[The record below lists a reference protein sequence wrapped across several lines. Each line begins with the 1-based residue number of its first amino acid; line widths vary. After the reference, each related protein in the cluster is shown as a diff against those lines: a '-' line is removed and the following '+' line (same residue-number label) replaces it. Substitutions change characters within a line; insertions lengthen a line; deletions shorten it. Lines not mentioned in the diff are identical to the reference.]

1 MNTSTTP
8 PAGTPAPSALRR
20 ALQGVRGS
28 FGAAALFSLFI
39 NLLFLVPSIYMLQ
52 VYDRVLPS
60 GSESTLLVLSLLTVF
75 LFVTMGG
82 LEWIR
87 SQIMVVAGAK
97 LDHALGDDV
106 FDAVHRQASVTGGR
120 EASAQPFADLLQLRQ
135 FLTGQGLFAFFDAP
149 WLPIYVAVMF
159 LFHPWFGVAA
169 LLSSAV
175 IGALAWW
182 NEVATRDDLR
192 AANGRALQ
200 NQRHT
205 ERHLRNVETV
215 AALGMLEPLRTRWQ
229 AGHRESLALQGR
241 ASERAGL
248 IASLSRTFRMTSQS
262 LILGLGAYLAIRQE
276 ITPGA
281 VIAGS
286 LLLGRA
292 LAPLDQLVGSWRS
305 VLQARESYA
314 RLDRVLTL
322 TAAARQPMTL
332 PPPTGAI
339 AVEKLVV
346 VPPGSPEAVI
356 KGVTLKIDAGSQVAV
371 IGPSGAGKST
381 LARALLGLYAPVVG
395 TVRLDGAEID
405 QWTRTDLGPY
415 LGYLPQRV
423 ELLDGTIAENIA
435 RFGEVEGEKVVA
447 AAQAAGVHELILRLP
462 DGYDTMIQGDGNMLS
477 AGQQQ
482 RIALARALYGD
493 PRILVLDEPNANLD
507 QEGDDALVAALAAC
521 RERGCTVVLVTHRA
535 NVLAQVDT
543 VLMMADGRAA
553 LFGPRDEVIASM
565 QARHGKVAVPAGP
578 RPVNAPPALINQKF
592 A

>member
-1 MNTSTTP
+1 
-8 PAGTPAPSALRR
+8 
-20 ALQGVRGS
+20 
-28 FGAAALFSLFI
+28 
-39 NLLFLVPSIYMLQ
+39 
-52 VYDRVLPS
+52 
-60 GSESTLLVLSLLTVF
+60 
-75 LFVTMGG
+75 
-82 LEWIR
+82 
-87 SQIMVVAGAK
+87 
-97 LDHALGDDV
+97 
-106 FDAVHRQASVTGGR
+106 
-120 EASAQPFADLLQLRQ
+120 
-135 FLTGQGLFAFFDAP
+135 
-149 WLPIYVAVMF
+149 
-159 LFHPWFGVAA
+159 
-169 LLSSAV
+169 
-175 IGALAWW
+175 
-182 NEVATRDDLR
+182 
-192 AANGRALQ
+192 
-200 NQRHT
+200 
-205 ERHLRNVETV
+205 
-215 AALGMLEPLRTRWQ
+215 
-229 AGHRESLALQGR
+229 
-241 ASERAGL
+241 
-248 IASLSRTFRMTSQS
+248 
-262 LILGLGAYLAIRQE
+262 
-276 ITPGA
+276 
-281 VIAGS
+281 
-286 LLLGRA
+286 
-292 LAPLDQLVGSWRS
+292 
-305 VLQARESYA
+305 
-314 RLDRVLTL
+314 
-322 TAAARQPMTL
+322 
-332 PPPTGAI
+332 
-339 AVEKLVV
+339 
-346 VPPGSPEAVI
+346 
-356 KGVTLKIDAGSQVAV
+356 V